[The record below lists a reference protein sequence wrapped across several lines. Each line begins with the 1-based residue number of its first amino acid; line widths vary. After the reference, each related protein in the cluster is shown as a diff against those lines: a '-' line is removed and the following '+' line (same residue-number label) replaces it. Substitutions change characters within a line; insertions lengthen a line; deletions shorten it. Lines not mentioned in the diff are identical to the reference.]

1 MSGVVRKAVAFGVLG
16 TLFGTL
22 AACSLFSSS
31 KQSEP
36 VTQPTP
42 APATQAQA
50 GQVASTQAAPPPTA
64 SLRERGAQ
72 IADEAMLKA
81 LVQGQTSKADVREI
95 FGVPQEIVLSPGIET
110 YLYIREKSVGW
121 ISKACER
128 TEMLTVRFDPN
139 GVLKEYEYRFAGK

>member
-1 MSGVVRKAVAFGVLG
+1 
-16 TLFGTL
+16 
-22 AACSLFSSS
+22 
-31 KQSEP
+31 

-42 APATQAQA
+42 TPATPAQP

-81 LVQGQTSKADVREI
+81 LVQGQTTKADVREI
-95 FGVPQEIVLSPGIET
+95 FGVPQEIVLSSGIET

-128 TEMLTVRFDPN
+128 TEMLTVRFDPT